1 MAKTVV
7 TKIKGLGS
15 IDADAE
21 KRIAKQVA
29 EYDKQLRK
37 QTQQDLYKLQMS
49 YAKKLN
55 AADEED
61 KKKLQE
67 KLTKKE
73 EKIRKA
79 REEEAAAYSL
89 YLTQKNLEKE
99 KEYRKSIQLE
109 MGKMQAK
116 TATNWKDYGKGL
128 SRQLGAAA
136 ENLVGTIGKSISGS
150 VEKYL
155 DLYVKYY
162 SSITARL
169 QNSGLSYTK
178 INDVFKA
185 RTAANP
191 YFKYETLLENLATLV
206 EAGIAD
212 NVSQRAF
219 FGVIS
224 DKVATTFNVAQES
237 MLNIIRIQQA
247 DTTAARLGMEA
258 NLTRLFNS
266 YFRDTSYLNQ
276 LYDTVQSALIDTSAM
291 FPQTEA
297 SIEFEYIVQKWLG
310 SLSSVGATDST
321 LTALASAINA
331 LATGDVDYFAS
342 NPAMQNLLVMA
353 ANKVNLDYG
362 NLLTR
367 GVSTTQVNDL
377 MVGVIE
383 YIKSILNS
391 NNNVVKKQYAQLFG
405 VTVSDLAAFT
415 NLTSDTIK
423 KLHKTV
429 LSYDGTLKEV
439 ESQLSKV
446 ASRTHVSELIQNVLD
461 NTMASVGMG
470 VANSELMYS
479 MYKAADMVEKITGG
493 INLPAVGILGNFVDL
508 NMSLEGLIKGGI
520 LGISTVTSL
529 VSAVSNMFN
538 GKFLDPD
545 QYKIVTSGEGFT
557 TWSKPGE
564 LIESTSASTTVS
576 NTDST
581 GVSQSL
587 AQQQKE
593 TGESVS
599 GDKTKDVDMEK
610 EYYIPYK
617 NSMEKLIELLQGT
630 LNVYVTNSTST
641 KGPGNSALGE

>member
-109 MGKMQAK
+109 MSKMQAK

-128 SRQLGAAA
+128 SRQLGVAA

-162 SSITARL
+162 SSITTRL

-219 FGVIS
+219 FGAIS
-224 DKVATTFNVAQES
+224 DKVATTFDVAQES

-342 NPAMQNLLVMA
+342 NAAMQNLLVMA

-423 KLHKTV
+423 NLHKTV

-470 VANSELMYS
+470 VANSGILYS

-493 INLPAVGILGNFVDL
+493 INLPAIGVLGNFVDL
-508 NMSLEGLIKGGI
+508 NMTLEGLVKGGI

-529 VSAVSNMFN
+529 VSAVSNMFQ

-564 LIESTSASTTVS
+564 LRESTSASTTVS

-599 GDKTKDVDMEK
+599 GDKNKDVDMEK

-630 LNVYVTNSTST
+630 LSVYVTNNTYT
-641 KGPGNSALGE
+641 KGPGNPVLGE

>member
-29 EYDKQLRK
+29 EYDKKLRK
-37 QTQQDLYKLQMS
+37 QTQQELYKLEMS

-55 AADEED
+55 AADEAD

-67 KLTKKE
+67 NLTKKE

-162 SSITARL
+162 SSITTRL

-219 FGVIS
+219 FGAIS
-224 DKVATTFNVAQES
+224 DKVATTFDVAQES

-342 NPAMQNLLVMA
+342 NAAMQNLLVMA

-415 NLTSDTIK
+415 NLTSDTIEN
-423 KLHKTV
+423 LHKTV

-446 ASRTHVSELIQNVLD
+446 TSRTHVSELIQNVLD
-461 NTMASVGMG
+461 NTMASIGMG
-470 VANSELMYS
+470 VANNAVMYS

-493 INLPAVGILGNFVDL
+493 ISLPAIGVLGNFVDL
-508 NMSLEGLIKGGI
+508 NMTLEGLVKGGI

-529 VSAVSNMFN
+529 VSAVSNMFK

-564 LIESTSASTTVS
+564 LRESTSASTTVS

-599 GDKTKDVDMEK
+599 GDKNKDVDMEK

-630 LNVYVTNSTST
+630 LNVYVTNNTYT
-641 KGPGNSALGE
+641 KGPGNPVLGE

>member
-55 AADEED
+55 AADEAD

-67 KLTKKE
+67 NLTKKE

-162 SSITARL
+162 SSITTRL

-342 NPAMQNLLVMA
+342 NAAMQNLLVMA

-423 KLHKTV
+423 NLHKTV

-461 NTMASVGMG
+461 NAMASVGMG
-470 VANSELMYS
+470 VANSDLLYS

-493 INLPAVGILGNFVDL
+493 ISLPAIGVLGNFVDL
-508 NMSLEGLIKGGI
+508 NMTLEGLVKGGI

-529 VSAVSNMFN
+529 VSAVSNMFK

-564 LIESTSASTTVS
+564 LRESTSASTTVS

-630 LNVYVTNSTST
+630 LSVYVTNNTST

>member
-29 EYDKQLRK
+29 EYDKNLRK
-37 QTQQDLYKLQMS
+37 QTQQDIYKLQMS

-61 KKKLQE
+61 RKKLQE

-191 YFKYETLLENLATLV
+191 YFKYENLLENLATLV

-297 SIEFEYIVQKWLG
+297 SIEFEYVVQKWLG

-342 NPAMQNLLVMA
+342 NSAMQNLLVMA

-423 KLHKTV
+423 NLHKTV

-461 NTMASVGMG
+461 NAMASVGMG

-610 EYYIPYK
+610 DYYIPYK

-630 LNVYVTNSTST
+630 LSVYVTNNTYT
-641 KGPGNSALGE
+641 KGPGNPVVGE

>member
-29 EYDKQLRK
+29 EYDKKLRK
-37 QTQQDLYKLQMS
+37 QTQQELYKLEMS

-55 AADEED
+55 AADEAD

-67 KLTKKE
+67 NLTKKE

-162 SSITARL
+162 SSITTRL

-219 FGVIS
+219 FGAIS
-224 DKVATTFNVAQES
+224 DKVATTFDVAQES

-342 NPAMQNLLVMA
+342 NAAMQNLLVMA

-415 NLTSDTIK
+415 NLTSDTIEN
-423 KLHKTV
+423 LHKTV

-461 NTMASVGMG
+461 NTMASIGMG
-470 VANSELMYS
+470 VANNAVMYS

-493 INLPAVGILGNFVDL
+493 ISLPAIGVLGNFVDL
-508 NMSLEGLIKGGI
+508 NMTLEGLVKGGI

-529 VSAVSNMFN
+529 VSAVSNMFK

-564 LIESTSASTTVS
+564 LRESTSASTTVS

-599 GDKTKDVDMEK
+599 GDKNKDVDMEK

-630 LNVYVTNSTST
+630 LNVYVTNNTYT
-641 KGPGNSALGE
+641 KGPGNPVLGE

>member
-29 EYDKQLRK
+29 EYDKNLRK
-37 QTQQDLYKLQMS
+37 QTQQDIYKLQMS

-61 KKKLQE
+61 RKKLQE

-191 YFKYETLLENLATLV
+191 YFKYENLLENLATLV

-297 SIEFEYIVQKWLG
+297 SIEFEYVVQKWLG

-342 NPAMQNLLVMA
+342 NSAMQNLLVMA

-423 KLHKTV
+423 NLHKTV

-461 NTMASVGMG
+461 NAMASVGMG

-599 GDKTKDVDMEK
+599 GDKNKDVDMEK
-610 EYYIPYK
+610 DYYIPYK

-630 LNVYVTNSTST
+630 LSVYVTNNTST

>member
-29 EYDKQLRK
+29 EYDKKLRK

-55 AADEED
+55 AADEAD

-67 KLTKKE
+67 NLTKKE

-162 SSITARL
+162 SSITTRL

-219 FGVIS
+219 FGAIS
-224 DKVATTFNVAQES
+224 DKVATTFDVAQES

-342 NPAMQNLLVMA
+342 NAAMQNLLVMA

-415 NLTSDTIK
+415 NLTSDTIEN
-423 KLHKTV
+423 LHKTV

-446 ASRTHVSELIQNVLD
+446 TSRTHVSELIQNVLD
-461 NTMASVGMG
+461 NTMASIGMG
-470 VANSELMYS
+470 VANNAVMYS

-493 INLPAVGILGNFVDL
+493 ISLPAIGVLGNFVDL
-508 NMSLEGLIKGGI
+508 NMTLEGLVKGGI

-529 VSAVSNMFN
+529 VSAVSNMFK

-564 LIESTSASTTVS
+564 LRESTSASTTVS

-599 GDKTKDVDMEK
+599 GDKNKDVDMEK

-630 LNVYVTNSTST
+630 LNVYVTNNTYT
-641 KGPGNSALGE
+641 KGPGNPVLGE

>member
-15 IDADAE
+15 INADAE

-29 EYDKQLRK
+29 EYDKQLRR

-49 YAKKLN
+49 YAKKLS

-191 YFKYETLLENLATLV
+191 YFKYENLLENLATLV

-423 KLHKTV
+423 NLHKTV

-630 LNVYVTNSTST
+630 LNVYVTNNTST

>member
-21 KRIAKQVA
+21 KRVAKQVA

-49 YAKKLN
+49 YAKKIN

-423 KLHKTV
+423 NLHKTV

-470 VANSELMYS
+470 VANSDLLYS

-493 INLPAVGILGNFVDL
+493 INLPAIGILGNFVDL

-520 LGISTVTSL
+520 LGISTVASL
-529 VSAVSNMFN
+529 VSAVGNIFN

-617 NSMEKLIELLQGT
+617 NSMAKLIELLQGT
-630 LNVYVTNSTST
+630 LNVYVTNNTST